1 MAGYRQLDA
10 AGFTARCSTTIVLIA
25 LLSWSAA
32 ASAQSTANAGTTA
45 QVHNLFQQE
54 RWQDIANLH
63 PALGISPDTDFEYGI
78 ALARLEQWH
87 DATAALRSGLRQSPR
102 DPRFMVELAGVA
114 FKQANYAEAEHWLR
128 RALHISA
135 QDSYTLDFLGTV
147 FYLQGNIDA
156 AL

>member
-32 ASAQSTANAGTTA
+32 ATA

-87 DATAALRSGLRQSPR
+87 DAKAALRSGLRQSAR
-102 DPRFMVELAGVA
+102 DARFMVELAGVA
-114 FKQANYAEAEHWLR
+114 FKQANY
-128 RALHISA
+128 
-135 QDSYTLDFLGTV
+135 
-147 FYLQGNIDA
+147 
-156 AL
+156 